1 MSLAL
6 SLNKTKE
13 LKRKLMLAHMEMY
26 LNITRL
32 SRLKTQIIP
41 FFYLTKITTVKEICV
56 KLFNIICLFGETEQH
71 ITGAFLSVY
80 LPGFRFWLYLAT
92 TSYHD

>member
-32 SRLKTQIIP
+32 SRLKTQIFP
-41 FFYLTKITTVKEICV
+41 FFFI
-56 KLFNIICLFGETEQH
+56 
-71 ITGAFLSVY
+71 
-80 LPGFRFWLYLAT
+80 
-92 TSYHD
+92 